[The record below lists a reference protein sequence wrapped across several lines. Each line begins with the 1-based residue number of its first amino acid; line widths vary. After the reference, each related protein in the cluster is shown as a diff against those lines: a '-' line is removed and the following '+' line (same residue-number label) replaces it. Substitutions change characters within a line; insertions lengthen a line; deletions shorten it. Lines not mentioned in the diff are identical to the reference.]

1 MKTNVKRLLA
11 AAAMTLILAGG
22 SVSTRAAAAQGG
34 DDLPDGDGKKI
45 LLASCTSCHDLK
57 EVTKFRGYY
66 TRSEWR
72 DIVNTMIEYGAKVE
86 DKDVDVLVDYLAKNL
101 GKPSAN

>member
-1 MKTNVKRLLA
+1 MTMTATMRVLGA
-11 AAAMTLILAGG
+11 MAMTVVFAASL
-22 SVSTRAAAAQGG
+22 VSARSTAPQGDG
-34 DDLPDGDGKKI
+34 DLPDGDGKKI

-66 TRSEWR
+66 TRSEWA
-72 DIVNTMIEYGAKVE
+72 DIVKTMIEYGAKVE

-101 GKPSAN
+101 